1 MICLFFC
8 NESIANERRQSS
20 AASAGCLSCKLAV
33 KKRKRKHYA
42 EVTTPRVNTT
52 ATVPHSRTAKGIKSN
67 VYHLL
72 LTGATSPAI
81 PTKTA
86 VRLVQGGK
94 NENTS

>member
-8 NESIANERRQSS
+8 NESIGNERRQSS
-20 AASAGCLSCKLAV
+20 ADIHQTCSQK
-33 KKRKRKHYA
+33 KRKHYA